1 MATKSPTPIASNQ
14 RATKRNR
21 YDHEILLLQG
31 GGALGSYHAGVYEAL
46 AEAGMMPTWVVGI
59 SIGAIN
65 AAIIAGNPPERRIAR
80 LREFWNRSSVHAA
93 LPALPMPDS
102 ARSMLDRLSV
112 LSVVMFGVPGFFVP
126 RLPFSLLAPTVSPGE
141 LSFYDTS
148 PLERTLE
155 ELVDFEFLNSNG
167 MRLSLGAVNVQTGES
182 KYFDSRHTRITPKH
196 VMASGALPPAFPGVE
211 IDGEFYWDGGLV
223 SNTPLTYVWDQK
235 PLTTALLVQVN
246 LFPSQGQKPEDMLQ
260 VMERIKDIQ
269 YCSKQRFSTEYH
281 REIGKLRGSIR
292 RLLAKI
298 PPHLRD
304 DPDVR
309 RIEAHSAVRKWTIA
323 LLTDTYQSNVGQWKD
338 ADFSRATVNERW
350 ARGVK
355 AVHRSLADRE
365 WTIPSTEVPGIR
377 IYDLPPATP
386 REKSNSAEK
395 NRGGK
400 PKRLI
405 RSFRSPRRKRALHHV
420 ALS

>member
-1 MATKSPTPIASNQ
+1 MATKSPTPVPTNTRPI
-14 RATKRNR
+14 KRHR

-46 AEAGMMPTWVVGI
+46 ADAGMMPTWVVGI

-65 AAIIAGNPPERRIAR
+65 AAIIAGNPPERRVER
-80 LREFWNRSSVHAA
+80 LREFWHRVSAHSPLPTHPVPAVRST
-93 LPALPMPDS
+93 
-102 ARSMLDRLSV
+102 LDRLNV
-112 LSVVMFGVPGFFVP
+112 LKVVMYGVQGFFVP
-126 RLPFSLLAPTVSPGE
+126 RLPVQLLAPEASPGA

-148 PLERTLE
+148 PLERTLD
-155 ELVDFEFLNSNG
+155 ELVDFDFLNSNG
-167 MRLSLGAVNVQTGES
+167 MRLSLGAVNVRTGES
-182 KYFDSRHTRITPKH
+182 KYFDSRETRITAKH

-235 PLTTALLVQVN
+235 PLTTALLVQVD
-246 LFPSQGQKPEDMLQ
+246 LFPSQGQRPHDMLQ

-323 LLTDTYQSNVGQWKD
+323 LLTDTYQSTVGQWKD
-338 ADFSRATVNERW
+338 ADFSRANVNERW

-377 IYDLPPATP
+377 FYDLPPATP
-386 REKSNSAEK
+386 REKSNSAKK
-395 NRGGK
+395 NGGGK
-400 PKRLI
+400 PKHLI
-405 RSFRSPRRKRALHHV
+405 RSFRSPRRKQVLRRA